1 MVKGKVISMYT
12 KDDDFRNEYILYTIE
27 ELVPEDNLLRKV
39 AKYVDFNFIYD
50 LTKPYYSDKGRP
62 AIDPVVLFKI
72 PIIKCLMGISSIRRT
87 CEEIHL
93 NIAYRWFMNLPFSE
107 KVPDHSTY
115 SKNYTQRFLNT
126 DIYQKI
132 FENVLNQIIE
142 HGLID
147 FTNINIDST
156 HLKASANKKK
166 FVEKVIEKE
175 KSIFEKE
182 MLDYINEER
191 SKDKD
196 NPLPPSSG
204 SGTKRTKESTTDSD
218 AGWLNKGEK
227 EKNFSYNAHTS
238 CDKNGYILNTILKPS
253 NIHDSQVFSEVYDSL
268 IHNHKNEIVTI
279 AIDAGYHSGPLIKHI
294 TDNGHLPLLPRKKAM
309 GKKMYELYSTLTY
322 DETND
327 VYVSPEGSF
336 YRFISV
342 NRQGYRIYRNESKR
356 ELRISIYQ
364 RYFDYVRELRLSDYG
379 KEIYSQRKETIERCF
394 ADFKE
399 RHFGRYTHYRG
410 LNKVRDHTLLSFASM
425 NMKKMANFLAKV
437 TISLSSIRSLL
448 PIFNNKKHFFHQSL
462 S

>member
-1 MVKGKVISMYT
+1 MYT

-27 ELVPEDNLLRKV
+27 ELVPEDNILRKV
-39 AKYVDFNFIYD
+39 AKFVDFNFIYD

-72 PIIKCLMGISSIRRT
+72 PIIKCIMGISSIRRT

-126 DIYQKI
+126 DIYRQI

-175 KSIFEKE
+175 KSVFEKE
-182 MLDYINEER
+182 MLEFVNEER
-191 SKDKD
+191 SKDNDK
-196 NPLPPSSG
+196 PLPPSSG
-204 SGTKRTKESTTDSD
+204 SKTKRTKESTTDPD

-238 CDKNGYILNTILKPS
+238 CDKNGYILNTVLKPS

-268 IHNHKNEIVTI
+268 ITNHKNDIVTI

-294 TDNGHLPLLPRKKAM
+294 TDNSHLPLLPRKKAM
-309 GKKMYELYSTLTY
+309 GKKMFELYSSLTY
-322 DETND
+322 DELND
-327 VYVSPEGSF
+327 VYHSPDGST
-336 YRFISV
+336 YRFMSV
-342 NRQGYRIYRNESKR
+342 NRQGYRIYHNELKK
-356 ELRISIYQ
+356 ELRLSIYQ
-364 RYFDYVRELRLSDYG
+364 PYFDYVRELRLSDYG
-379 KEIYSQRKETIERCF
+379 KLIYSHRKETIERCF

-399 RHFGRYTHYRG
+399 RHSGRYTHYRG

-425 NMKKMANFLAKV
+425 NMKKMANFLSKA
-437 TISLSSIRSLL
+437 TISLSSLKIII
-448 PIFNNKKHFFHQSL
+448 PFFQKKKHSFHLSL
-462 S
+462 T